1 MRRRLTRVAHATLL
15 VGVLMLALQPA
26 SAPAAPNPPGPG
38 VAWLTAAGDAD
49 VDGALARA
57 RAERKPVLL
66 YWGAKWCP
74 PCNQLKATLFNR
86 QDFIGLSKNFV
97 AVHVDGDLPGAQK
110 LGTRF
115 KVRGYPTMILMAA
128 DGREITRL
136 PGEADAPQVMAML
149 QQGLAGGRSVK
160 AVLADARA
168 GKPLVPNEWRALA
181 LYSWGTDQEALVPEA
196 DRAGVLAQLAAAV
209 PPAETEAAARLLLK
223 ALAESD
229 EGKGL
234 KPDAATAERVK
245 KLLADPA
252 AARAQI
258 DTLVNYPDDITR
270 ALAPEPG
277 AERQAL
283 VTAFDAALKRLQS
296 DATLSR
302 ADRQSALLGRI
313 SLARLDGAK
322 DERHPTLDAGLLKD
336 VKDLAARDDREI
348 TDGYERQAVI
358 TSAAYA
364 LGQAGLWAD
373 SDALLKAN
381 LAKSHSP
388 YYLMSQLAG
397 NARKRGD
404 NPGALRWYEQAYK
417 TSEGPATRLQWG
429 SSYVGALVDLAPA
442 DAARIEQAAGQL
454 IAEAGQDGASFHERS
469 AASLQRM
476 AKKLMGWNAGGTH
489 DAVMQRLQTKLDGV
503 CARIDAAD
511 AAQRSTCENLL
522 RKSGA

>member
-1 MRRRLTRVAHATLL
+1 MRLLLAAAIVAAALT
-15 VGVLMLALQPA
+15 
-26 SAPAAPNPPGPG
+26 APVHAAPPSQQT
-38 VAWLTAAGDAD
+38 AWIDATADAD
-49 VDGALARA
+49 IDRAFAQA
-57 RAERKPVLL
+57 RAERKPLLL
-66 YWGAKWCP
+66 YWGANWCP

-86 QDFIGLSKNFV
+86 QDFIEHSKSFV
-97 AVHVDGDLPGAQK
+97 SVHVDGDGPGAQK
-110 LGTRF
+110 IGARF
-115 KVRGYPTMILMAA
+115 KVRGYPTMILFNA

-136 PGEADAPQVMAML
+136 PGEVDAPQVIATL
-149 QQGLAGGRSVK
+149 QLGMGAGRPVQ
-160 AVLADARA
+160 AVLADARS
-168 GKPLVPNEWRALA
+168 GKPLSADEWRL
-181 LYSWGTDQEALVPEA
+181 LSFYSWETDQQQLVPDAE
-196 DRAGVLAQLAAAV
+196 RAGLLVSLAAAA
-209 PPAETEAAARLLLK
+209 PEGDAKQRLWLK

-229 EGKGL
+229 DGKGV
-234 KPDAATAERVK
+234 KPDARLRERVRGVLADAAKSRAQMDVLVNAAPDIVKALAATPAERTTWS
-245 KLLADPA
+245 
-252 AARAQI
+252 R
-258 DTLVNYPDDITR
+258 
-270 ALAPEPG
+270 
-277 AERQAL
+277 
-283 VTAFDAALKRLQS
+283 AFDAALLRLQN

-302 ADRQSALLGRI
+302 ADRAGALIARVE
-313 SLARLDGAK
+313 LARGTQDEKALAPQLPAALVQQVRAQVER
-322 DERHPTLDAGLLKD
+322 DEREIADA
-336 VKDLAARDDREI
+336 
-348 TDGYERQAVI
+348 YERQAVV
-358 TSAAYA
+358 TTDAYL
-364 LGQAGLWAD
+364 LGRAGLWAD
-373 SDALLKAN
+373 SDALLQRN
-381 LAKSHSP
+381 LSRSHSP

-404 NPGALRWYEQAYK
+404 NPGALSWYEQAYK

>member
-1 MRRRLTRVAHATLL
+1 MRRRLTQVAHATLL
-15 VGVLMLALQPA
+15 AGAMFLATQAA
-26 SAPAAPNPPGPG
+26 SAAPNPPGPG
-38 VAWLTAAGDAD
+38 VAWLTAAADAD
-49 VDGALARA
+49 VDNALARA
-57 RAERKPVLL
+57 RTEKKPLLL

-128 DGREITRL
+128 DGHEITRL

-168 GKPLVPNEWRALA
+168 GKPLAPNEWRALA

-196 DRAGVLAQLAAAV
+196 DRPGVLAQLAAAV
-209 PPAETEAAARLLLK
+209 PPAEGEAATRLLLK

-234 KPDAATAERVK
+234 KPDAAIAERVK

-270 ALAPEPG
+270 ALAPDAGP
-277 AERQAL
+277 ARQAL
-283 VTAFDAALKRLQS
+283 VTAFDTALKRLQS

-302 ADRQSALLGRI
+302 ADRQSALLGRV

-322 DERHPTLDAGLLKD
+322 EERHPKLDAALLKD

-397 NARKRGD
+397 NARKLGRSD
-404 NPGALRWYEQAYK
+404 EALRWYQQSFEK
-417 TSEGPATRLQWG
+417 SEGPATRLQWG
-429 SSYVGALVDLAPA
+429 AGYFAALVDLAPQ
-442 DAARIEQAAGQL
+442 DAARIEKTAAQL
-454 IAEAGQDGASFHERS
+454 FTEAAQDKGAFYERS
-469 AASLQRM
+469 ARSLQRVGS
-476 AKKLMGWNAGGTH
+476 KLVAWNGAGKH
-489 DAVMQRLQTKLDGV
+489 NAAMERLQRQLAGV
-503 CARIDAAD
+503 CGRIDAAD
-511 AAQRSTCENLL
+511 AQRATCDALS
-522 RKSGA
+522 KSLAKSSA